1 MTLLGFILIAAT
13 VIAVA
18 NLLFFLYM
26 FYVVYKGGDK

>member
-1 MTLLGFILIAAT
+1 MTPLGLILIAA
-13 VIAVA
+13 VAIAAA